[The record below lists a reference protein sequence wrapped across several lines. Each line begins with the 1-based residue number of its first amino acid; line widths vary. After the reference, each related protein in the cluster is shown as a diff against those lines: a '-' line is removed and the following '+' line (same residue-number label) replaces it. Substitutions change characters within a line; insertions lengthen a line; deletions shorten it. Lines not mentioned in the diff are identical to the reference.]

1 MSCCHRHPRRN
12 AEPRFDSKKV
22 DVFTLNAPMMHQTQR
37 VTNAERFSQT
47 YGRRTRKTEDEE
59 KKITKSRGDR
69 SWSLHKKTAKRK
81 DDVLEPSQFFFYF
94 SVWRVFLPSPSTEKS
109 ALWYICHRQKTA
121 HKSSIDFLGKRRG
134 PAATGRQGKK
144 MENKNENKRQS
155 AGVMCRLTRQ
165 VVVHKSDSSCLPSSF
180 FLSFSSSFF
189 FAGVSYILSV
199 IFVSLLLSAFYVPLP
214 STTTMATLYMRR
226 HKRENAGQQNHRR
239 TRPAMFNGCRRFPLR
254 DDPPSATTDHSYF
267 FPSSNVVSNCPGKQQ
282 HSTVMKNTLLFSKFV
297 FNFLSAESLA
307 IDTGSKVKATWLLEE
322 KCFVCA

>member
-1 MSCCHRHPRRN
+1 MTS
-12 AEPRFDSKKV
+12 
-22 DVFTLNAPMMHQTQR
+22 L
-37 VTNAERFSQT
+37 SQA
-47 YGRRTRKTEDEE
+47 
-59 KKITKSRGDR
+59 S
-69 SWSLHKKTAKRK
+69 
-81 DDVLEPSQFFFYF
+81 FFFTSLCGVCF
-94 SVWRVFLPSPSTEKS
+94 FLPLQQKR
-109 ALWYICHRQKTA
+109 ALYGIFVTDRKQLISHRLIFWENGGAQQQQDDK
-121 HKSSIDFLGKRRG
+121 
-134 PAATGRQGKK
+134 GKK

-180 FLSFSSSFF
+180 FLSFSSSF

-267 FPSSNVVSNCPGKQQ
+267 FSLFKCRVQLSRQTTAFYGDEEYTPFFKIRIQFSFCREFSHRYRQQ
-282 HSTVMKNTLLFSKFV
+282 SKGD
-297 FNFLSAESLA
+297 LA
-307 IDTGSKVKATWLLEE
+307 S
-322 KCFVCA
+322 